1 MYRLRRFG
9 VVRTA
14 TVVGLMYAVLV
25 GIILIPILLVVGA
38 VGVQTEVG
46 TGGPAVIGEPGS
58 DLGGGTAGP
67 GALGIAGLLLLGLLA
82 ALIYGIVGWVFT
94 AIVCLIYNLVARWT
108 GGIEVQVVQ
117 APPPEAVPAWG
128 PTRPDL
134 PVGPAGPQ
142 G

>member
-14 TVVGLMYAVLV
+14 TVVGLMYALLV
-25 GIILIPILLVVGA
+25 GIILIPILLIVGA
-38 VGVQTEVG
+38 VGLQTDPG
-46 TGGPAVIGEPGS
+46 TGRPAVIGEPGS
-58 DLGGGTAGP
+58 DLGTGSAGP
-67 GALGIAGLLLLGLLA
+67 GALGLAGLLLVGLLA
-82 ALIYGIVGWVFT
+82 ALIYGIVGWVLT

-117 APPPEAVPAWG
+117 APPPEPVPTWG
-128 PTRPDL
+128 PRPGA
-134 PVGPAGPQ
+134 PVGPGEPP

>member
-25 GIILIPILLVVGA
+25 AIIVIPILLLVGVA
-38 VGVQTEVG
+38 GVQTDVG

-58 DLGGGTAGP
+58 DLGGGTSDV
-67 GALGIAGLLLLGLLA
+67 GALGVAGLLLIGLLA
-82 ALIYGIVGWVFT
+82 AILYGIVGWVLT

-117 APPPEAVPAWG
+117 APPSEPLPAWG
-128 PTRPDL
+128 PTTPAA
-134 PVGPAGPQ
+134 PVAPGGPQ

>member
-14 TVVGLMYAVLV
+14 TVVALMYALLV
-25 GIILIPILLVVGA
+25 GIILIPILLLVGA
-38 VGVQTEVG
+38 VGLQTDVG
-46 TGGPAVIGEPGS
+46 TGGPAVVGEPGS
-58 DLGGGTAGP
+58 DLGAGTTGP
-67 GALGIAGLLLLGLLA
+67 GALGLAGLLVVGLLA
-82 ALIYGIVGWVFT
+82 ALLYGIVGWVVT

-128 PTRPDL
+128 PP
-134 PVGPAGPQ
+134 PPGSQVGPAGPQ